1 MLESRAGRLVALC
14 LLLGVLAVLAV
25 WFGIPS
31 PPDPQL
37 GQTPTEDQLAS
48 APDASVGQH
57 VQVTG
62 TVVRTDPAV
71 VTTEYEYWSGDRYRT
86 GQLEV
91 TITGLTTTV
100 TPGHTLQVYGVV
112 QPDGTIDAT
121 TSVVVPP
128 ANRQYM
134 YGISAL
140 AGLWVLARLVRDWT
154 VDWDTLAVEQRS
166 EQLVTLASLR
176 GRIRPED
183 TTDA

>member
-1 MLESRAGRLVALC
+1 MLESRVSRVVTLC
-14 LLLGVLAVLAV
+14 GLLGVLAVLAV

-31 PPDPQL
+31 PLDPRL
-37 GQTPTEDQLAS
+37 GQTPTADHLAS
-48 APDASVGQH
+48 APDASVGQY

-62 TVVRTDPAV
+62 TVVRTDPV
-71 VTTEYEYWSGDRYRT
+71 IVTAEYEYWSGDRYRT

-91 TITGLTTTV
+91 TVTGLTTTV
-100 TPGHTLQVYGVV
+100 TPGQTLQVYGVV

-121 TSVVVPP
+121 TSVVIPP

-154 VDWDTLAVEQRS
+154 VAWDTLAIEQRS
-166 EQLVTLASLR
+166 EPLATLASLR
-176 GRIRPED
+176 TRIRPED